1 MTRSATARG
10 TRITAA
16 LLALHWWAIVTNPAL
31 AASAVV
37 VVEGLSG
44 AEQYRSEFADQVEA
58 VVAAANTLSPQP
70 DVEVFRSGATRESIL
85 EYFDGLTQSMSGS
98 DQLSVYLIGHGSYD
112 EHEYKFNIAGPDLTD
127 SDIREALD
135 QVPSGNQVLVN
146 TSSAS
151 GAGGELWQA
160 DNRVVITATR
170 SGAER
175 HATRFGVRFVAA
187 LTNDSADLDK
197 NGIVTA
203 REAFDF
209 ADRGVREYF
218 ENAGQL
224 ATEHAEL
231 SGDNANR
238 LTLARLI
245 AVRAPTA
252 DEELRQLRASRDDIN
267 GEIERLRLARDAMP
281 ADDYQ
286 SELLSVMLEL
296 AEVEEAIERRE
307 VELQD
312 EE

>member
-1 MTRSATARG
+1 MTIRSARQRGACFAR
-10 TRITAA
+10 A
-16 LLALHWWAIVTNPAL
+16 LIALSASLATNAL

-37 VVEGLSG
+37 VIEGLSG
-44 AEQYRSEFADQVEA
+44 ADQYRIEFADQVEA
-58 VVAAANTLSPQP
+58 IVAAANTLSPQP
-70 DVEVFRSGATRESIL
+70 EVQVFRSGATRESIL
-85 EYFDGLTQSMSGS
+85 EYFDGLQQSMAAD
-98 DQLSVYLIGHGSYD
+98 DQLSVYLVGHGSYD

-127 SDIREALD
+127 SDILEALN
-135 QVPSGNQVLVN
+135 QVPSANQVLVN

-175 HATRFGVRFVAA
+175 HATRFGIRFAAA
-187 LTNDSADLDK
+187 LANDAADLDK

-209 ADRGVREYF
+209 ADRGVRESF
-218 ENAGQL
+218 ESAGQL

-231 SGDNANR
+231 SGDNADR
-238 LTLARLI
+238 VTLARLT

-252 DEELRQLRASRDDIN
+252 DNELQQLMSSRDDIN
-267 GEIERLRLARDAMP
+267 GEIERLRLARDTMP

-307 VELQD
+307 RELQD
-312 EE
+312 ED